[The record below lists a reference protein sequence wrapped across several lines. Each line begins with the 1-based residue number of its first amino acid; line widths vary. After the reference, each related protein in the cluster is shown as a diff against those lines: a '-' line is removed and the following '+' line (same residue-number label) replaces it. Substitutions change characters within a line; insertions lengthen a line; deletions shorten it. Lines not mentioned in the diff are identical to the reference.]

1 MRSDTGL
8 PGTRHPGCGE
18 GVPGSLGGVLQ
29 LALALFAAAALS
41 LFPLAVAGQG
51 MGAAGEVPLTLD
63 EAVRAALE
71 GNSGLAAS
79 EARSLAAALGAEA
92 GDAFLF
98 PGISASA
105 GVMRTDDPVGAFGT
119 RLRQGRFSEAD
130 FAVASLND
138 PAALND
144 WTAGLGVQWDVGNYG
159 KWVERDAADA
169 RSRAA
174 GASVAWTREWTVFRT
189 RLLYVEALRAAATL
203 EAVESARAAARSTVE
218 RVERREGEGMATLA
232 DLLQARAALAEV
244 ETRVQQASAGVQD
257 AREALGNH
265 LGWEAGRVP
274 VPVEDA
280 SVLHARMTPPSGTQ
294 GDSLDLR
301 GRADLVAGRAGVEAA
316 QADVRALEAARLP
329 AVQAFGML
337 STHAP
342 GLTDSREANW
352 TMGLRLSVPVFTGF
366 QLSRGAE
373 AARAGARALELEHQ
387 QREREALTGLRSALR
402 ATEAARGALASARSA
417 SQAADEALRLLTRRY
432 EEGMATVSDLLQA
445 EARAVHLRTGV
456 VAAEADLGIALAA
469 LEFTRGQVT
478 TQHPSDHEA
487 SDHE

>member
-1 MRSDTGL
+1 
-8 PGTRHPGCGE
+8 
-18 GVPGSLGGVLQ
+18 
-29 LALALFAAAALS
+29 
-41 LFPLAVAGQG
+41 
-51 MGAAGEVPLTLD
+51 
-63 EAVRAALE
+63 
-71 GNSGLAAS
+71 
-79 EARSLAAALGAEA
+79 
-92 GDAFLF
+92 
-98 PGISASA
+98 
-105 GVMRTDDPVGAFGT
+105 
-119 RLRQGRFSEAD
+119 
-130 FAVASLND
+130 
-138 PAALND
+138 
-144 WTAGLGVQWDVGNYG
+144 
-159 KWVERDAADA
+159 
-169 RSRAA
+169 
-174 GASVAWTREWTVFRT
+174 
-189 RLLYVEALRAAATL
+189 
-203 EAVESARAAARSTVE
+203 
-218 RVERREGEGMATLA
+218 MATLA

-280 SVLHARMTPPSGTQ
+280 SVLHARMTPPSGMQ
-294 GDSLDLR
+294 GDSPDLR
-301 GRADLVAGRAGVEAA
+301 DRADLVAGRAGVEAA

-342 GLTDSREANW
+342 GLTDRREANW
-352 TMGLRLSVPVFTGF
+352 TMGLRLSIPVFTGF

-417 SQAADEALRLLTRRY
+417 SEAADEALRLLTRRY